1 MDQIFVNTYIEKMSN
16 RLGENI
22 KQEILLQTQL
32 EIAQQLVAQLQKENA
47 DLLAQIEKI
56 NNKKTKKEV
65 NTSTETNGF

>member
-32 EIAQQLVAQLQKENA
+32 EITQQLVAQLQKENA
-47 DLLAQIEKI
+47 DLLAQLEKL
-56 NNKKTKKEV
+56 NKKTKKEV

>member
-22 KQEILLQTQL
+22 KQEILLQTQ
-32 EIAQQLVAQLQKENA
+32 ITQQLESQLQKENA
-47 DLLAQIEKI
+47 DLLAQLEKL
-56 NNKKTKKEV
+56 NKKTKKEV